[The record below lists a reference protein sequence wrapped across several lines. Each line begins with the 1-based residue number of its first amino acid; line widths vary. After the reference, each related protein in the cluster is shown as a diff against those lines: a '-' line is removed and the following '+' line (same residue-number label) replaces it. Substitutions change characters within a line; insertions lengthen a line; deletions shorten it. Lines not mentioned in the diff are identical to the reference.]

1 MSGLSCSFLAI
12 FSSKY
17 CLGVVGASGL
27 AVSRLVGATA
37 WSFIQ
42 RRRSLAA
49 PSRGVNR
56 RSVDRFARVIVDA
69 AVVRGLI
76 VGARSDSALPG
87 MIGNDDRC
95 LPDVVLVIR
104 LGELVAHPG
113 MQRIRIAARFALG
126 GNESGIHRD

>member
-1 MSGLSCSFLAI
+1 D
-12 FSSKY
+12 
-17 CLGVVGASGL
+17 V
-27 AVSRLVGATA
+27 
-37 WSFIQ
+37 
-42 RRRSLAA
+42 
-49 PSRGVNR
+49 
-56 RSVDRFARVIVDA
+56 

-126 GNESGIHRD
+126 GNESGIHRDANDVRPRRHRSLAVAASISSYLAGELPHVDVRPPMADAL